1 MSRIDQ
7 LHALGQS
14 LWYDNIQRRLLD
26 NGELARMIRDG
37 DIRGV
42 TSNPSIFNN
51 AIAKS
56 NDYDS
61 AIKPMAWAGWNAE
74 EIFWQLA
81 VEDIQAAADLFRS
94 LYDSTAGGD
103 GYVSLE
109 VSPYLANDTEKTV
122 SEARRLWSLVDRPNL
137 MVKIP
142 ATKAGIPAIQ
152 QAIAS
157 GINVNVTLIFS
168 LQRYGEVMDAYL
180 RGLEERAEKGL
191 PIGTI
196 ASVASFFVSRIDTK
210 IDGHLEAIIKGEGS
224 LAAEAAG
231 LLGQAAIANARLA
244 YAQFEETFG
253 SARFAKL
260 KAKGARTQRPLWAS
274 TSTKNPSYRD
284 VIYVEEL
291 IAADTVNTV
300 PPQTL
305 DAFRDHGE
313 SGITI
318 AKNLSAMR
326 KALAELEKLGIHM
339 DQVTNELEV
348 EGVKSF
354 SDAFTGLL
362 KTIDDRRAAC
372 VAELGDLQTNVAKRV
387 KALVAAEAVNRL
399 WKPDPGF
406 WTQDATEKAEI
417 LRRVGWLH
425 APENSHA
432 LIKQVSKI
440 LSDCQKEGYSHALLL
455 GMGGSSL
462 APEVLRLTFGVQTAN
477 GKPSLDLAILDSTD
491 PAQVKAAA
499 QRAPMAKTLYL
510 VASKSG
516 STSET
521 QAHLAYFWNRAVHG
535 LGKAKAGKHFVA
547 ITDSGSIV
555 EKQARERGFRDVIL
569 ADPNVGGR
577 YSALIA
583 FGMLPAALLGL
594 DLERWLSRANAMMKV
609 SLPSVPAGRN
619 PGLVLGAVLGEAA
632 LAGRDKLT
640 LLTDEELS
648 AFGAWQEQLVAESS
662 GKQGKGIVPVDVET
676 QLPPRNYSNDRLFVY
691 MRLTGSLDA
700 QVKKLQAAGH
710 PTLVLPVKDAYD
722 LSAEIYRWEV
732 ATAIAC
738 AIIGVNAFNQPD
750 VQDNKKRTQQKISA
764 FQQNGK
770 LEEGPVIWEGE
781 GGRVYGQEFPGIN
794 GAKTIADV
802 VEIFLQQAESGV
814 DYIALNAY
822 LPRNS
827 RNTTKLQ
834 KVRSVLLVRSG
845 CATTLGFG
853 PRFLHS
859 TGQLHKGGANNGV
872 FIQVTKDPTVDFEIP
887 EQGITFATLERAQ
900 SLGDLEA
907 LLSRGRR
914 AIRIH
919 LTSADILDLI

>member
-1 MSRIDQ
+1 MTRIDQ

-14 LWYDNIQRRLLD
+14 LWYDNIQRRLLES
-26 NGELARMIRDG
+26 GEFERMIRAG
-37 DIRGV
+37 EIRGV

-56 NDYDS
+56 SDYDA
-61 AIKPMAWAGWNAE
+61 AIKPMSWAGWQAE

-81 VEDIQAAADLFRS
+81 VEDIQAAADLFRP
-94 LYDSTAGGD
+94 LYDSTNGGD
-103 GYVSLE
+103 GYASLE
-109 VSPYLANDTEKTV
+109 VSPYLANDTAKTV
-122 SEARRLWSLVDRPNL
+122 SEARRLWALVNRPNL

-142 ATKAGIPAIQ
+142 ATPAGIPAIQ
-152 QAIAS
+152 QAIAA

-180 RGLEERAEKGL
+180 SGLEERVAKGL
-191 PIGTI
+191 PIGSI

-210 IDGHLEAIIKGEGS
+210 IDARLEAIMKGEGNH
-224 LAAEAAG
+224 AAEAAA
-231 LLGQAAIANARLA
+231 LRGQAAIANARLA
-244 YAQFEETFG
+244 YEKYEEIFG
-253 SARFAKL
+253 SERFSGL
-260 KAKGARTQRPLWAS
+260 KAKGGRTQRPLWAS
-274 TSTKNPSYRD
+274 TSTKNPNYRD

-291 IAADTVNTV
+291 IAPDTVNTV

-305 DAFRDHGE
+305 DAFREHGE
-313 SGITI
+313 SAVTI
-318 AKNLSAMR
+318 GKNLAAMR
-326 KALAELEKLGIHM
+326 RALGDLEKLGVHI
-339 DQVTNELEV
+339 DNVTDELEN

-354 SDAFTGLL
+354 SEAFTALL
-362 KTIDDRRAAC
+362 KTIDDRRATC
-372 VAELGDLQTNVAKRV
+372 LAELGLLHSSVATRV
-387 KALVAAEAVNRL
+387 KTLAEVNAANRL
-399 WKPDPGF
+399 WKPDPSF
-406 WTQDATEKAEI
+406 WTQNSAEQKEI
-417 LRRVGWLH
+417 MQRVGWLH
-425 APENSHA
+425 APENSRA
-432 LIKQVSKI
+432 LIPQVSKI
-440 LSDCQKEGYSHALLL
+440 LSDCQKEGYTHALLL

-462 APEVLRLTFGVQTAN
+462 APEVLRLVFGVQSSG
-477 GKPSLDLAILDSTD
+477 GKPGLDLAILDSTD
-491 PAQVKAAA
+491 PAQVRAAA
-499 QRAPMAKTLYL
+499 QRSPMAKTLYI

-521 QAHLAYFWNRAVHG
+521 QAHLAYFWNRAIHS

-547 ITDSGSIV
+547 ITDAGSIV
-555 EKQARERGFRDVIL
+555 EKQARERKFRDVIL
-569 ADPNVGGR
+569 ADPTVGGR
-577 YSALIA
+577 YSALIG

-594 DLERWLSRANAMMKV
+594 DLNRWLDRAAAMMKA
-609 SLPSVPAGRN
+609 SLPTVPAGRN

-640 LLTDEELS
+640 LLTDPELA

-676 QLPPRNYSNDRLFVY
+676 QLPPRNYANDRLFVY
-691 MRLTGSLDA
+691 MRLTGSLDG

-710 PTLVLPVKDAYD
+710 PTLVLPVQDAYD

-738 AIIGVNAFNQPD
+738 AVIGVNAFNQPD
-750 VQDNKKRTQQKISA
+750 VQDSKNRTQQKITA
-764 FQQNGK
+764 YQQTGS
-770 LEEGPVIWEGE
+770 LDEGPILWEGE
-781 GGRVYGQEFPGIN
+781 GGRVYGQDFAGLN

-802 VEIFLQQAESGV
+802 VEIFLHQARAGV
-814 DYIALNAY
+814 DYVALNCY
-822 LPRNS
+822 IPRNP

-853 PRFLHS
+853 PRFQHS
-859 TGQLHKGGANNGV
+859 TGQLHKGGGDNGI
-872 FIQVTKDPTVDFEIP
+872 FIQITADPKVDFEIP
-887 EQGITFATLERAQ
+887 EQGISFGVLERAQ
-900 SLGDLEA
+900 ALGDLEA

-919 LTSADILDLI
+919 LTSADLLDLI